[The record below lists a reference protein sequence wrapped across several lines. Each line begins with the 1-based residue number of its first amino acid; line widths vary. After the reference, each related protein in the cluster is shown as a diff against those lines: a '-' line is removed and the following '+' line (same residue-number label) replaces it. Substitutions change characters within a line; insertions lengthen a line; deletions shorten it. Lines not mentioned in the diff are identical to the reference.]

1 MIFLVNCISNS
12 ILQPELNVREKILLL
27 INAWQEALPR
37 IKYPQ
42 YHAAY
47 NEILVIACIFIY
59 FSLSLCGICQ
69 ASSVLK
75 IDTFKLSV
83 NENVSPSEF
92 VQLHDL
98 CSN

>member
-59 FSLSLCGICQ
+59 FSLSLCSICQ

-75 IDTFKLSV
+75 IDT
-83 NENVSPSEF
+83 
-92 VQLHDL
+92 
-98 CSN
+98 C